1 MESMRAPAVDNKL
14 IAKKGII
21 NTPMTAIASANVV
34 LASSHNNGVTNI
46 KEKGVGS
53 SSVDARRTQ
62 FRQKR

>member
-34 LASSHNNGVTNI
+34 LASSNNI

>member
-34 LASSHNNGVTNI
+34 LASGTNI

>member
-1 MESMRAPAVDNKL
+1 MESVRAPAVDNKL

-34 LASSHNNGVTNI
+34 LASSANI

>member
-34 LASSHNNGVTNI
+34 LASSANI